1 MFDELKQSLER
12 LPPRDRMALI
22 VLSAFLAVSLVWL
35 LSWKLHQA
43 ADKAELKAQ
52 HERETLDWMRAVA
65 PQLKAGGLSG
75 NSSAPVLDAVS
86 AAAAGQGITLQRFEP
101 EGERVRVWLE
111 NADFAKVAAWLD
123 GLSRQGVQAQEVHFE
138 QTDKGLSVRLVFSH

>member
-1 MFDELKQSLER
+1 MFDDLKQSLER

-22 VLSAFLAVSLVWL
+22 VLSGFLALSLLWL
-35 LSWKLHQA
+35 LSWKLHTA
-43 ADKAELKAQ
+43 ADKAELTAL

-65 PQLKAGGLSG
+65 PRLKAGGLSG
-75 NSSAPVLDAVS
+75 SNSAPVLDAIS

-101 EGERVRVWLE
+101 EGDRVRVWLE

-138 QTDKGLSVRLVFSH
+138 QTDRGLAVRLVFSH